1 MTDRPASEIFAERI
15 RAARGDRSMA
25 EMGTL
30 VGVSR
35 QTWRDWE
42 LGVTFPLADKLDL
55 IAAALDLDS
64 VAELF
69 EEGNGAA

>member
-1 MTDRPASEIFAERI
+1 
-15 RAARGDRSMA
+15 MA
-25 EMGTL
+25 EMGGL
-30 VGVSR
+30 VGVTR

-42 LGVTFPLADKLDL
+42 LGVTFPTADKLDL